1 MTKTEK
7 FKEYI
12 WLVNTISKKP
22 LTLEEIN
29 ELWVD
34 TEMSGGVP
42 MARNT
47 FLRHKAAVEDMFG
60 LYIECDRKN
69 GFRYYIGN
77 EYVLQE
83 NSVQNWL
90 LSTLTVSN
98 LISES
103 IGLQERVLLEHVY
116 TDAKMLGQVIQA
128 MKGGRRIEL
137 HYRGYKSQE
146 TKTYRLSPYCLKLWH
161 QRWYMLGRH
170 GKDEYRIFAFDRM
183 QRIKVLEERFTMDE
197 YFDAAD
203 FFSESFGVVIG
214 DGSPCRRIMLRAFG
228 WERFAMRD
236 LPLHHTQR
244 MIAEGD
250 DYTDFE
256 LSLRPTSDFKA
267 HLLSRGR
274 WLKVLQPTDLAEE
287 IRQLHLE
294 AAAESF

>member
-103 IGLQERVLLEHVY
+103 IGLQERVLLENVY
-116 TDAKMLGQVIQA
+116 TDAKMLGQVT
-128 MKGGRRIEL
+128 
-137 HYRGYKSQE
+137 H
-146 TKTYRLSPYCLKLWH
+146 
-161 QRWYMLGRH
+161 
-170 GKDEYRIFAFDRM
+170 
-183 QRIKVLEERFTMDE
+183 
-197 YFDAAD
+197 
-203 FFSESFGVVIG
+203 
-214 DGSPCRRIMLRAFG
+214 
-228 WERFAMRD
+228 
-236 LPLHHTQR
+236 
-244 MIAEGD
+244 
-250 DYTDFE
+250 
-256 LSLRPTSDFKA
+256 
-267 HLLSRGR
+267 
-274 WLKVLQPTDLAEE
+274 
-287 IRQLHLE
+287 
-294 AAAESF
+294 

>member
-116 TDAKMLGQVIQA
+116 TDAKMLGLVIQA

-203 FFSESFGVVIG
+203 FFSESFGVVVG

-228 WERFAMRD
+228 WEQFAMRD

-274 WLKVLQPTDLAEE
+274 WLKVLQPADLAEE